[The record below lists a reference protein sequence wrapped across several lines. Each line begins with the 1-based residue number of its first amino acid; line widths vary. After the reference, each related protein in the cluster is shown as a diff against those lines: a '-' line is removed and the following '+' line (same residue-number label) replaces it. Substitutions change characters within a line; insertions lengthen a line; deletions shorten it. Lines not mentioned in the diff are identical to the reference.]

1 MSGSPGLSRRA
12 LLGLFRQPREP
23 EVPAAVAPLR
33 APTAADA
40 AGPVGA
46 VASPRSAAPSRMSSA
61 TRGPMTV
68 AASGSMAVAATG
80 PMSRTS
86 LAPAQACV
94 ASTVAA
100 PPAFSLESFYAS
112 RARAGEAT
120 VDGRLPVFSL
130 REGLVVPQGPPEKA
144 VAPGGQDARL
154 APAAGASTS
163 EVSRDEGAPRAPS
176 PPDTTGAPAR
186 QGGAS
191 GVMPAL
197 GATVRVRT
205 PFCLAWQGSFCT
217 TCVERCPVE
226 GAILVEAGRPRVVAE
241 RCDGCGTC
249 VRVCPAPI
257 NAFEL
262 RPAGAPGVTS

>member
-1 MSGSPGLSRRA
+1 M
-12 LLGLFRQPREP
+12 
-23 EVPAAVAPLR
+23 
-33 APTAADA
+33 
-40 AGPVGA
+40 
-46 VASPRSAAPSRMSSA
+46 ASA
-61 TRGPMTV
+61 
-68 AASGSMAVAATG
+68 
-80 PMSRTS
+80 
-86 LAPAQACV
+86 
-94 ASTVAA
+94 VAA

-130 REGLVVPQGPPEKA
+130 REGLVVPQRPPEKD
-144 VAPGGQDARL
+144 VAAGGQDARL
-154 APAAGASTS
+154 APAAGASRS
-163 EVSRDEGAPRAPS
+163 EVARDEGAPGAPS
-176 PPDTTGAPAR
+176 TPDTTGAPAR
-186 QGGAS
+186 QGGAP

-197 GATVRVRT
+197 GDTVRVRT